1 MAFQVDQCKH
11 FKDGKKCSKCGRMM
25 PAYCKD
31 QQEIEEKARLY
42 DEWVA
47 SQQTEGTIS
56 EEEAPASVEETSLDM
71 GVAEVSL
78 GDKGSEPEDEAK
90 ADLFASKQEI
100 IEEIKKTRQGSPG
113 RPKGYAK
120 GRRK

>member
-47 SQQTEGTIS
+47 SQQTSGGTVS
-56 EEEAPASVEETSLDM
+56 ATNEVP
-71 GVAEVSL
+71 VAEEVASGVDVVDV
-78 GDKGSEPEDEAK
+78 GDTVGEPEDEAK

-100 IEEIKKTRQGSPG
+100 VEEIKKTRQGSPG